1 MVLSSQAFEPGNFDL
16 EHHWWDMIV
25 KVQGF
30 PLISFGYVRMPSMNI
45 LVKNVEIVF
54 ERNKKKSLTEEE
66 LTLLPPI
73 ACTSKVGIITLV
85 PSISM

>member
-30 PLISFGYVRMPSMNI
+30 PHISFGYVRMPSMNI

-54 ERNKKKSLTEEE
+54 ERNKKKKFDRRGAY
-66 LTLLPPI
+66 I
-73 ACTSKVGIITLV
+73 TSAHC
-85 PSISM
+85 MYE

>member
-54 ERNKKKSLTEEE
+54 ERKKKKFDRRGAY
-66 LTLLPPI
+66 I
-73 ACTSKVGIITLV
+73 TSTHC
-85 PSISM
+85 MYE